1 MEKTESGSG
10 IVVLYLHGKNQYQSR
25 VALSAALRRAG
36 VGVYRLRVIH
46 GWHGGDA
53 LRRLVREEY
62 AAHPKV
68 LRVVE
73 RSAGETELV
82 LREY

>member
-10 IVVLYLHGKNQYQSR
+10 IVVLDLHGKNQYQAR

-36 VGVYRLRVIH
+36 VDVYRLRVIH

-53 LRRLVREEY
+53 LRQLVREEY
-62 AAHPKV
+62 AGHPKV

-73 RSAGETELV
+73 QGPGQTELV

>member
-1 MEKTESGSG
+1 MKKEHLSPGVQE
-10 IVVLYLHGKNQYQSR
+10 LDLHGCNQYQAR
-25 VALSAALRRAG
+25 VALNACLRRADG
-36 VGVYRLRVIH
+36 GLYRLRVIH
-46 GWHGGDA
+46 GWQGGEA

-73 RSAGETELV
+73 QGPGQTELV